1 MRRLRIFKQSIEK
14 QYSKTITLSSGLNLC
29 KITII
34 NLMSY
39 ILMFPTTLLLL
50 SHKRQFLS
58 EVSSFSIISFPI
70 EKTFLALWLLW
81 VISLQILKKLNRG
94 LLQQLTLKHCFLP
107 IKTDMV
113 WSMKYRQQLE
123 NAQSRFFNRIYYL
136 FQIPF
141 LAFFGKL

>member
-1 MRRLRIFKQSIEK
+1 MRRLHIFKHSIEK
-14 QYSKTITLSSGLNLC
+14 QYSKTISLSSGLNLC
-29 KITII
+29 QITII
-34 NLMSY
+34 NVMSY

-58 EVSSFSIISFPI
+58 EVSSFFYHLISYRKDISCTLAPLGHSFTDI
-70 EKTFLALWLLW
+70 E
-81 VISLQILKKLNRG
+81 KLNRG
-94 LLQQLTLKHCFLP
+94 LLQQLALKHCFLP

-123 NAQSRFFNRIYYL
+123 NAQRRFFNRIYYL